1 MIHTCLVIVLPL
13 VLSQKKSYKQQIE
26 QMLATHVFPE
36 FQSSH
41 GYLRARACWC
51 IQNFSDIR
59 YSSEESLRFVLEQV
73 LQCLLG
79 EQALPIKVEAAIALQ
94 QLIKSQAAGKCFI
107 RNFNSKDLKFL
118 LLQ

>member
-1 MIHTCLVIVLPL
+1 
-13 VLSQKKSYKQQIE
+13 
-26 QMLATHVFPE
+26 MLASHVFSE

-59 YSSEESLRFVLEQV
+59 YSSEDSLRYVLEQV

-94 QLIKSQAAGKCFI
+94 QLIKSQPLGKLSFVTFRADFI
-107 RNFNSKDLKFL
+107 ILVYFISSELY
-118 LLQ
+118 

>member
-1 MIHTCLVIVLPL
+1 
-13 VLSQKKSYKQQIE
+13 
-26 QMLATHVFPE
+26 MLASHVFSE

-59 YSSEESLRFVLEQV
+59 YSSEDSLRYVLEQV

-94 QLIKSQAAGKCFI
+94 QLIKSQPLGKHLVVASRAHFI
-107 RNFNSKDLKFL
+107 SLVYFNSSDLY
-118 LLQ
+118 

>member
-1 MIHTCLVIVLPL
+1 
-13 VLSQKKSYKQQIE
+13 
-26 QMLATHVFPE
+26 MLATHVFSE

-59 YSSEESLRFVLEQV
+59 YSTEESLRFVLEQV

-94 QLIKSQAAGKCFI
+94 QLIKSQALGE
-107 RNFNSKDLKFL
+107 NLKHPVMYM
-118 LLQ
+118 

>member
-1 MIHTCLVIVLPL
+1 MIEHVVKVSDILLL
-13 VLSQKKSYKQQIE
+13 LLLQKKSYKTQIE
-26 QMLATHVFPE
+26 QMLATHVFSE

-51 IQNFSDIR
+51 IQNFSDIH
-59 YSSEESLRFVLEQV
+59 YTSEESLRFVLEQV

-94 QLIKSQAAGKCFI
+94 QLIKSQALGRLTINYFCTCCC
-107 RNFNSKDLKFL
+107 
-118 LLQ
+118 